1 MAGLRG
7 GVTLEKR
14 RRCLEASTRRSLG
27 YKVWSWSKNWSKS
40 WSKKRE
46 EWLGLVERKL

>member
-7 GVTLEKR
+7 GVTLEKG

-27 YKVWSWSKNWSKS
+27 YKVWSWSKS